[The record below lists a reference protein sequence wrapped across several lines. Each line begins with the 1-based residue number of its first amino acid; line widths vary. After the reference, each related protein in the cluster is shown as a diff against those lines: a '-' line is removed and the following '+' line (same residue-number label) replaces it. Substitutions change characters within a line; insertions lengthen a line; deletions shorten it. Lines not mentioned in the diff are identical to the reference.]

1 MTGDMGAFLDSTG
14 TMKDALEHPRGAV
27 EASGQ
32 PMARPSFG
40 YAGGGGQGVRMVER
54 RRPERRALF
63 LADITRTL
71 HESLDYEETL
81 STVARL
87 AMPELGAW
95 CIVDILEN
103 GNEIRRLAVIHPE
116 PRLDPLTRELQQS
129 YPPSSDDALGA
140 PRILK
145 TQQPELVREVTKPM
159 LLQAAKDKR
168 HLRILRTLGLE
179 SYMVVP
185 LKARDR
191 LLGSITFISA
201 CGGQKYTPKDLL
213 FAEDLA
219 GRAAVAMDNARLYQ
233 EAERAKEEALEAVAR
248 AAIAD
253 RAKTD
258 FLAAM
263 SHELRTPL
271 NAIAGYAELLEMGMR
286 GPVTEQQRQAI
297 ERIRRSQQ
305 HLLGIVNDIL
315 TLAKT
320 ETGRIPLH
328 LERIDVND
336 LLDRVHFLMEPMF
349 TESGAQYSFERCDPP
364 IRVVAD
370 ADRVQQV
377 MVNLLSNAVKFSR
390 GGAPVRVSCE
400 VRDHLVAI
408 QVGDEGPGIDREKQ
422 EIIFEPFVQL
432 SAGLT
437 RTAEGSGLGLA
448 ISRELARVMGGDV
461 TVESEPGHGS
471 TFRLFLPLSPNLDS

>member
-1 MTGDMGAFLDSTG
+1 
-14 TMKDALEHPRGAV
+14 MKDAAIPSGALERSDP
-27 EASGQ
+27 GQ
-32 PMARPSFG
+32 PRASFG
-40 YAGGGGQGVRMVER
+40 FAGGSPTAARMVDR

-71 HESLDYEETL
+71 HDSLDYEQTL

-95 CIVDILEN
+95 CIVDVLED
-103 GNEIRRLAVIHPE
+103 GVIRRLAVIHPDPNLE
-116 PRLDPLTRELQQS
+116 PLARELQQG
-129 YPPSSDDALGA
+129 YPPASGDILGA
-140 PRILK
+140 PRIID
-145 TQQPELVREVTKPM
+145 TQQPELVAEVSETM
-159 LLQAAKDKR
+159 LLGSAMDHQ
-168 HLRILRTLGLE
+168 HLEILRKLGLE
-179 SYMVVP
+179 SYMVIP

-191 LLGSITFISA
+191 LLGCITFISA
-201 CGGQKYTPKDLL
+201 RGGQKYTPKDLL
-213 FAEDLA
+213 FGEDLA

-248 AAIAD
+248 ATLAD

-271 NAIAGYAELLEMGMR
+271 NAIAGYAELLELGMR

-297 ERIRRSQQ
+297 ERIRKSQQ

-320 ETGRIPLH
+320 ETGRVPLQI
-328 LERIDVND
+328 EQIDVNEI
-336 LLDRVHFLMEPMF
+336 LLRVHFLMEPLF
-349 TESGAQYSFERCDPP
+349 AACEIQYSFVPCDSPVSLTGD
-364 IRVVAD
+364 R
-370 ADRVQQV
+370 DRVQQIL
-377 MVNLLSNAVKFSR
+377 VNLLSNAVKFSPR
-390 GGAPVRVSCE
+390 GAPVTVDCE
-400 VRDHLVAI
+400 VREHLIAI
-408 QVGDEGPGIDREKQ
+408 RIKDSGSGIAREKQ

-461 TVESEPGHGS
+461 MVESTPGRGS
-471 TFRLFLPLSPNLDS
+471 TFTLTLPLSPRIAALT